1 MFVVLTALAA
11 FVSAAPA
18 DSEDVMNLKSVMA
31 DMDVAE
37 SHHKKVYKPK
47 VKYVAPKV
55 KYVKVPVQKVVYKK
69 HHG

>member
-1 MFVVLTALAA
+1 MFFVLAA
-11 FVSAAPA
+11 FAALVAASPA
-18 DSEDVMNLKSVMA
+18 DSADVM
-31 DMDVAE
+31 DMDVAA